1 MKSEYIEK
9 KIRGWNLKYGYR
21 LIFFNIVMMTLF
33 LLGSVGY
40 FYPFFPITT
49 NVVVMTG
56 LILSVVLLG
65 ADSRVLFLAAS
76 FFWIIAL
83 FFKVVGVDVWAE
95 RTGIYVYESLFLGFL
110 FLLWNTI
117 KSSSNAK

>member
-1 MKSEYIEK
+1 MKTEWEK
-9 KIRGWNLKYGYR
+9 DIKTWNVKYGYR
-21 LIFFNIVMMTLF
+21 LIFFNMLIIALF

-65 ADSRVLFLAAS
+65 ANSRILFLTTSFFWVIAS
-76 FFWIIAL
+76 FF
-83 FFKVVGVDVWAE
+83 KMVGVDVWAE
-95 RTGIYVYESLFLGFL
+95 RTGIYVFESLLLGVC
-110 FLLWNTI
+110 FLLLETI
-117 KSSSNAK
+117 KTKLFKK